1 MDRTPTPH
9 ELNPK
14 FVLAQNLD
22 VWRADGSSK
31 VPTVLVST
39 LEKFDDRLPSSSGI
53 ALIPPVWSPDGRY
66 IAYYLVVKKDSKYTY
81 ELYTTG
87 VANLPNRSK
96 SGRHK
101 IGTTTSA
108 LETIPPRPSWS
119 PDGQRIA
126 FAADDGGDRGLFI
139 AQADGSDRRHVTG
152 DRGSGLIA
160 WSPDG
165 SEILFVDT
173 DELNLVKPDGT
184 DRRRLELSPALR
196 EGVALGLVVWS
207 PDGSRIAIHN
217 PVRQL
222 LVTVDRDGGNP
233 RTLYEGHLRARVD
246 AAVCSAGI
254 VVPDPEANSGLV
266 RSCETLLAWS

>member
-1 MDRTPTPH
+1 M
-9 ELNPK
+9 
-14 FVLAQNLD
+14 
-22 VWRADGSSK
+22 
-31 VPTVLVST
+31 
-39 LEKFDDRLPSSSGI
+39 
-53 ALIPPVWSPDGRY
+53 
-66 IAYYLVVKKDSKYTY
+66 
-81 ELYTTG
+81 G
-87 VANLPNRSK
+87 VANLPNLSK
-96 SGRHK
+96 SGRHR

-126 FAADDGGDRGLFI
+126 FVADDGTNRGLFI
-139 AQADGSDRRHVTG
+139 AQADGTEQRQVASDPEIRE
-152 DRGSGLIA
+152 IA

-165 SEILFVDT
+165 SEILFVVT
-173 DELNLVKPDGT
+173 DEVYFVNPDGT
-184 DRRRLELSPALR
+184 DRRRLQLSPALR
-196 EGVALGLVVWS
+196 RGAALGLVVWS

-217 PVRQL
+217 PLRQL

-266 RSCETLLAWS
+266 RNCETLLAWS